1 MKAAVYAHYGPP
13 EVVHIEDLPT
23 PVPADSQVR
32 IKIRAA
38 SVAAGDWRMRRAD
51 PFAARLFNGLF
62 RPRRVTILGFEL
74 AGEIDAVGQAV
85 TGFKPGDQV
94 FAACGMA
101 FGAHAEYV
109 CLPVKPDPQKGREI
123 ALTPSNLS
131 YEEAAAVPVGATTAL
146 RFLRKAKIRKD
157 IEVLIYGASG
167 SVGTYAVQ
175 LAKYYGARVT
185 AVCSTA
191 HLDMVH
197 SLGADRVID
206 YTRDSLA
213 ELAGRFELVFDAVG
227 KLPKP
232 LARSLPAPQGRFIS
246 VMTSAKGIPGD
257 LAWLKEMIEAGQIR
271 SVIDKVFPFN
281 EIQSAHRYV
290 EHGHKAGNVI
300 VKIQ

>member
-1 MKAAVYAHYGPP
+1 MKAAVYTHYGPP

-23 PVPADSQVR
+23 PFPTDNQVL

-74 AGEIDAVGQAV
+74 AGEIEAVGKGV

-109 CLPVKPDPQKGREI
+109 CLPVKANPQKGREI
-123 ALTPSNLS
+123 APKPSKLS
-131 YEEAAAVPVGATTAL
+131 FEEAAAVPVGATTAL
-146 RFLRKAKIRKD
+146 RFLRKGSIRKD

-175 LAKYYGARVT
+175 LVKYYGARVT

-232 LARSLPAPQGRFIS
+232 LTRSLPAPQGRFLS
-246 VMTSAKGIPGD
+246 VMTSAKGMAGD
-257 LAWLKEMIEAGQIR
+257 LDLLKELIEANRIR
-271 SVIDKVFPFN
+271 PVIDKVFPFN
-281 EIQSAHRYV
+281 DIQSAHRYV
-290 EHGHKAGNVI
+290 EQGHKAGNVI